1 MTPEQVARL
10 FHETYERLAP
20 QFGYETRKASAKPW
34 DEVPKNN
41 RDLMIA
47 VSAVVL
53 TALTSKKTAL
63 PSCGSVTIDLH
74 PETRDPHLADPIPGP
89 GPTATVPEFPVETGK
104 GLPPSKLDESI
115 NQGRWQ

>member
-1 MTPEQVARL
+1 MKPEEVAKL

-20 QFGYETRKASAKPW
+20 LFAYETRKASAKPW

-53 TALTSKKTAL
+53 TAIT
-63 PSCGSVTIDLH
+63 
-74 PETRDPHLADPIPGP
+74 
-89 GPTATVPEFPVETGK
+89 K
-104 GLPPSKLDESI
+104 G
-115 NQGRWQ
+115 N